1 MDFKIF
7 QLSFFVIICYLLPQ
21 NLCWSKPIWSQN
33 YLQNKING
41 YLANLDIRIPQE
53 MIAEMVDN
61 KMTDISKPQWSQN
74 DINGYLANLDIKI
87 PQEMIAEIVD
97 KKMTGISIAKTFD
110 KYQGLMKKKEK
121 KNYIPYIIYK
131 VTFA

>member
-1 MDFKIF
+1 
-7 QLSFFVIICYLLPQ
+7 
-21 NLCWSKPIWSQN
+21 
-33 YLQNKING
+33 
-41 YLANLDIRIPQE
+41 
-53 MIAEMVDN
+53 MVDN

>member
-7 QLSFFVIICYLLPQ
+7 NLSFFIIICYLLPQ
-21 NLCWSKPIWSQN
+21 TLCRP
-33 YLQNKING
+33 
-41 YLANLDIRIPQE
+41 
-53 MIAEMVDN
+53 
-61 KMTDISKPQWSQN
+61 KPQWSQN

-97 KKMTGISIAKTFD
+97 NKMTGISIAKTFD
-110 KYQGLMKKKEK
+110 KYQVIMKKKRK